1 MPLIQKYSELLPW
14 GGKITSESLRFF
26 SPVVIWSIFEPTEQ
40 NHHVLYSALMD
51 YYKVWLELADQAIKE
66 NDASKIAHNR
76 EAQHRYLTWRAEKDP
91 GYPLLKKLIGESH
104 AKDLVTEFLFE
115 GVNSL
120 GSKSFLD
127 YFPEYARDD
136 GTVNKKR
143 SMIGKSFE
151 TRPWDADGE
160 FIGGDDAG

>member
-1 MPLIQKYSELLPW
+1 VS
-14 GGKITSESLRFF
+14 
-26 SPVVIWSIFEPTEQ
+26 
-40 NHHVLYSALMD
+40 
-51 YYKVWLELADQAIKE
+51 
-66 NDASKIAHNR
+66 
-76 EAQHRYLTWRAEKDP
+76 
-91 GYPLLKKLIGESH
+91 
-104 AKDLVTEFLFE
+104 EFLFE

-151 TRPWDADGE
+151 TRPWDATGQ
-160 FIGGDDAG
+160 FNAG

>member
-1 MPLIQKYSELLPW
+1 MEYLLLI
-14 GGKITSESLRFF
+14 
-26 SPVVIWSIFEPTEQ
+26 
-40 NHHVLYSALMD
+40 LYLVSG
-51 YYKVWLELADQAIKE
+51 Q
-66 NDASKIAHNR
+66 
-76 EAQHRYLTWRAEKDP
+76 DP
-91 GYPLLKKLIGESH
+91 GYPLLKKLIGESK
-104 AKDLVTEFLFE
+104 AKVFSSADHCIYTHILHVICRVAYGFDIQDLVSEFLFQ

-151 TRPWDADGE
+151 TRPWDATGQ
-160 FIGGDDAG
+160 FNAG